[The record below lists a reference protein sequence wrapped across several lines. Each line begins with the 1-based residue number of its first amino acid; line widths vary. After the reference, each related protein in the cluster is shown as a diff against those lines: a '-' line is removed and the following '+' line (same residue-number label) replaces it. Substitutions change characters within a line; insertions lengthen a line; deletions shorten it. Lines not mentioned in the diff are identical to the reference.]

1 MTIMNS
7 YQAGTNLGGWIS
19 QYGEYDQDHFDS
31 FISEA
36 DIEQIASW
44 GMDHIRLPVDYPV
57 LADEESGE
65 YSEIGFE
72 YIDDCLAWC
81 NTHDLNLIID
91 LHKAP
96 GYSFNTL
103 DENQLFDD
111 PALQDRFVDLWA
123 TLTDRYDDIGDRL
136 MFELVNE
143 IVEPTSERWNA
154 LAHRTIDAIR
164 ERDPDRYI
172 VYGGNNYNAVDEL
185 ENIELVDDDDRIVY
199 TFHFYKPFLF
209 THQFASWSEVT
220 RVYDTEVEY
229 PGEYP
234 ELAAFLEEHPEYADG
249 YERFI
254 GETIDAEHVESQLQP
269 AVDFMNETGRPIY
282 CGEYGAI
289 TQAPL
294 ESRINW
300 YRDVIDILKSHEIG
314 RACWSYKSMSFGLID
329 KDGEI
334 ASQEIID
341 TVSER

>member
-1 MTIMNS
+1 MTIMDA

-19 QYGEYDQDHFDS
+19 QYGEYDREHFDS
-31 FISEA
+31 FITEP
-36 DIEQIASW
+36 DIAQIAAW

-57 LADEESGE
+57 LADEETGE
-65 YSEIGFE
+65 YRDSGFE
-72 YIDDCLAWC
+72 YIDSCLEWC

-111 PALQDRFVDLWA
+111 QALQDRFVDLWVTMA
-123 TLTDRYDDIGDRL
+123 ERYADIGDRL

-143 IVEPTSERWNA
+143 IVEPTSDRWNS

-164 ERDPDRYI
+164 SKDAERYI

-185 ENIELVDDDDRIVY
+185 ENIELVEDDDRIVY

-220 RVYDTEVEY
+220 RVYDRTVEY

-234 ELAAFLEEHPEYADG
+234 ELESFLEEHPEFADG
-249 YERFI
+249 YEHFI
-254 GETIDAEHVESQLQP
+254 GTKIDADHVEAELQP
-269 AVDFMNETGRPIY
+269 AVDFMDETGCPVY
-282 CGEYGAI
+282 CGEYGVI
-289 TQAPL
+289 TDAPL
-294 ESRINW
+294 DSRINW
-300 YRDVIDILKSHEIG
+300 YRDVIDVLKSHKIG
-314 RACWSYKSMSFGLID
+314 RACWSYKSMNFGLID

-334 ASQEIID
+334 VSQEIID
-341 TVSER
+341 IVSER